1 MLGVRVP
8 SGVPRRSKVRF
19 ASTFF
24 MQKTSS
30 ARSLASPSQIES
42 TALGFDLVKG
52 ANLKALASIVLGYSK
67 NRQVPCG
74 TCRFLLVYDSLGM
87 MTVATPLQD
96 NTKAFALKQ
105 LRGKKWTFPFM

>member
-1 MLGVRVP
+1 MSYQYSMIPQSPALAYAYFALFHLFFIFSFTNPRLSAILFP

-30 ARSLASPSQIES
+30 ARSLASPSQIEP

-67 NRQVPCG
+67 
-74 TCRFLLVYDSLGM
+74 LG
-87 MTVATPLQD
+87 
-96 NTKAFALKQ
+96 
-105 LRGKKWTFPFM
+105 